1 MEVNGE
7 GITSWSVGKDVTELS
22 PRFGAERELE
32 WESPESVCTVTEK
45 PEEESVV
52 VKGNKKM
59 SKVCQFY

>member
-1 MEVNGE
+1 MECGE
-7 GITSWSVGKDVTELS
+7 GCD
-22 PRFGAERELE
+22 RAEPKIWGREEVE

>member
-1 MEVNGE
+1 MECGE
-7 GITSWSVGKDVTELS
+7 GCD
-22 PRFGAERELE
+22 RAEPKIWGREGVE
-32 WESPESVCTVTEK
+32 WESPENVCTVTEK

>member
-1 MEVNGE
+1 MKESQVGVWGRICDRAEPKIWGRE
-7 GITSWSVGKDVTELS
+7 GV
-22 PRFGAERELE
+22 E